1 MKQYFPALFKRR
13 AFHSFKDVGGTVISQ
28 DELDDIERVYPSF
41 KPLYK
46 DIETAI
52 RIVPTKDAS
61 YKSEAEYCILIYSE
75 KKDNYLMNVGYIG
88 EQLDLYLVSKN
99 IGTLWFGFGRTK
111 DKKYNGLDF
120 VIMIAICKVE
130 DESLF
135 RKDMSEAK
143 RKPIKDIW
151 KGETL
156 DVAEIARFAPSACNT
171 QPWFVEN
178 VDNVLTVY
186 RYRNPRS
193 RGIVQIF
200 TARYYNRID
209 IGIFLCV
216 LEVCFAE
223 KGIKFTREL
232 FLDLGDKKTEYS
244 KVCSYKLI

>member
-99 IGTLWFGFGRTK
+99 IG
-111 DKKYNGLDF
+111 
-120 VIMIAICKVE
+120 
-130 DESLF
+130 
-135 RKDMSEAK
+135 
-143 RKPIKDIW
+143 
-151 KGETL
+151 
-156 DVAEIARFAPSACNT
+156 
-171 QPWFVEN
+171 
-178 VDNVLTVY
+178 
-186 RYRNPRS
+186 
-193 RGIVQIF
+193 
-200 TARYYNRID
+200 
-209 IGIFLCV
+209 
-216 LEVCFAE
+216 
-223 KGIKFTREL
+223 
-232 FLDLGDKKTEYS
+232 
-244 KVCSYKLI
+244 